1 MEKLA
6 ILFFIV
12 SIILAAY
19 AQECYQIDPE
29 CYGIRLSYAIATLSF
44 PIVFATID

>member
-6 ILFFIV
+6 ILFFVV

-19 AQECYQIDPE
+19 AQECYQIDPD
-29 CYGIRLSYAIATLSF
+29 CYGIRLSYAIAALCFS
-44 PIVFATID
+44 IAFATID